1 MLAKRNES
9 KPKGGYMKRI
19 TKILMLLLSYAPIA
33 TVAVAAQAKASEIDG
48 EEQNTVLLKAA
59 RSARFRLMPD
69 GHTAISYENA
79 LKRYSELTGLK
90 GNDLSKGMAVD
101 LQILIDRGA
110 IQLDEKG
117 MVSAGPSQFAL

>member
-1 MLAKRNES
+1 
-9 KPKGGYMKRI
+9 MKRF
-19 TKILMLLLSYAPIA
+19 TKIMMLLLSYAPIA

-59 RSARFRLMPD
+59 RAARYRLLPD

-79 LKRYSELTGLK
+79 QKRYIDLTGLK
-90 GNDLSKGMAVD
+90 GNDLSKSMAVD

>member
-1 MLAKRNES
+1 
-9 KPKGGYMKRI
+9 MKRI

-90 GNDLSKGMAVD
+90 GNDLSQGMAVD
-101 LQILIDRGA
+101 LQMLIDRGA

>member
-1 MLAKRNES
+1 M
-9 KPKGGYMKRI
+9 KGI
-19 TKILMLLLSYAPIA
+19 TKIMMLLLSYAPIA
-33 TVAVAAQAKASEIDG
+33 TVAVAAQAKASEIEG

-59 RSARFRLMPD
+59 RAARFRLMPD

-79 LKRYSELTGLK
+79 LKRYTELSGLK
-90 GNDLSKGMAVD
+90 GNDLSRGMAVD
-101 LQILIDRGA
+101 IQILIDRGA

>member
-1 MLAKRNES
+1 MRQ
-9 KPKGGYMKRI
+9 I
-19 TKILMLLLSYAPIA
+19 TKILLLLLSYAPIA

-59 RSARFRLMPD
+59 RAARFRLMPD
-69 GHTAISYENA
+69 GHTSISYEKA
-79 LKRYSELTGLK
+79 QKRYIDLTGLK
-90 GNDLSKGMAVD
+90 GNDLSRSMAVD

>member
-1 MLAKRNES
+1 
-9 KPKGGYMKRI
+9 MKRI

-33 TVAVAAQAKASEIDG
+33 TVAVAAQAKASEIEG

-59 RSARFRLMPD
+59 RAARFRLMPD
-69 GHTAISYENA
+69 GHTSISYENA
-79 LKRYSELTGLK
+79 LKRYTELTGLK
-90 GNDLSKGMAVD
+90 GNDLSKSMAVD
-101 LQILIDRGA
+101 LQTLIDRGA

>member
-1 MLAKRNES
+1 
-9 KPKGGYMKRI
+9 MKRI
-19 TKILMLLLSYAPIA
+19 TKIMMLLLSYAPIA

-48 EEQNTVLLKAA
+48 EEQTTVLLKAA
-59 RSARFRLMPD
+59 RAARYRLMPD
-69 GHTAISYENA
+69 GHSAISYENA
-79 LKRYSELTGLK
+79 QKRYTDLTGLK
-90 GNDLSKGMAVD
+90 GNDLSKSMAVD